1 MNYFQSIPYHFPPV
15 EDNLIS
21 TDLFLTACSTFI
33 TFTELLGPV
42 LSRAKNSVLVNIN
55 ILRERYDLDH
65 TRYSYIHELIL
76 NEDSEPDPA
85 IYISLIWLKRA
96 MEFIYH
102 FLLRLTTSTDT
113 TLPQDAYY
121 AYEISL
127 KPYHGF
133 IIRALVYMLINI
145 VPSKESLMDTL
156 VQGAHGGREQLFL
169 DISEYIKRMKD
180 SLRAV
185 DKLLDE
191 YQLVDNRVV

>member
-21 TDLFLTACSTFI
+21 TDLFLTACNTFI
-33 TFTELLGPV
+33 TFTDLLGPV
-42 LSRAKNSVLVNIN
+42 LSRAKDSVMVNIN

-76 NEDSEPDPA
+76 DEESEPDPTM
-85 IYISLIWLKRA
+85 YLSLIWLKRA
-96 MEFIYH
+96 MHFIYH

-113 TLPQDAYY
+113 TLPQDAYH
-121 AYEISL
+121 AYEMSL

-145 VPSKESLMDTL
+145 APNKESLIDTL
-156 VQGAHGGREQLFL
+156 VQGAPGGSEQLFL
-169 DISEYIKRMKD
+169 DITEYIKRMED
-180 SLRAV
+180 NLRAV